1 MPKIVLEFAH
11 QEVIQK
17 PKYIANAWSPIIDH
31 LKSYAEFKNVESL
44 KEMYSSKK
52 PTRPYDETIFRYR
65 APDLNVEVFEHF
77 EIFLHKAEQENK
89 DLIITGDLNCN
100 LLLAGGNQEA

>member
-1 MPKIVLEFAH
+1 MPASLEA
-11 QEVIQK
+11 IC
-17 PKYIANAWSPIIDH
+17 
-31 LKSYAEFKNVESL
+31 VEI
-44 KEMYSSKK
+44 KK
-52 PTRPYDETIFRYR
+52 PRMKPFLGSSWYR

-100 LLLAGGNQEA
+100 LLLAEGNIEGNHRYTVFD